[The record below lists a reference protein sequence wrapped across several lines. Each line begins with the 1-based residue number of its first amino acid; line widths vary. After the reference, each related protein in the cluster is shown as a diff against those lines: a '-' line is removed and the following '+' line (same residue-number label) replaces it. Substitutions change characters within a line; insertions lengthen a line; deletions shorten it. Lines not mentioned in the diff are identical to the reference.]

1 MKFICQKAILAESLG
16 IASRAVS
23 AKNAI
28 PALEGILIDCTFEGL
43 TLTSYNLEIGII
55 TKCSA
60 NVEEEGKTCVNA
72 RLFSDIIRK
81 LPDENIIFET
91 DSEGVTHIK
100 CGPVEFS
107 IPLIDPAEFP
117 EIPSIEQELSLTV
130 PQDTLK
136 NMIEKTIFATA
147 QTDIKPILTGLYF
160 DVKDGILNI
169 VAIDN
174 YRMAM
179 RREKLLNLT
188 ADQKDFDFILP
199 GPTAREMEKILEDA
213 EDAVEIILSQKRICF
228 KLENTTVI
236 SRLLE
241 GKYYDYNSFIPKK
254 GHIVVPFEQKR
265 LSDAAERVS
274 LIINERLR
282 NHVRFSLSGNT
293 ARLSCVSTLGT
304 ASDEID
310 LPTSYENFEIGFNN
324 RIFLDA
330 IKAIDEDNLTLELSS
345 PVLPCVVRPE
355 NNDNY
360 IQIIMPVRLKN

>member
-1 MKFICQKAILAESLG
+1 
-16 IASRAVS
+16 
-23 AKNAI
+23 
-28 PALEGILIDCTFEGL
+28 
-43 TLTSYNLEIGII
+43 
-55 TKCSA
+55 
-60 NVEEEGKTCVNA
+60 
-72 RLFSDIIRK
+72 
-81 LPDENIIFET
+81 
-91 DSEGVTHIK
+91 
-100 CGPVEFS
+100 
-107 IPLIDPAEFP
+107 
-117 EIPSIEQELSLTV
+117 
-130 PQDTLK
+130 
-136 NMIEKTIFATA
+136 
-147 QTDIKPILTGLYF
+147 
-160 DVKDGILNI
+160 
-169 VAIDN
+169 
-174 YRMAM
+174 
-179 RREKLLNLT
+179 
-188 ADQKDFDFILP
+188 
-199 GPTAREMEKILEDA
+199 MEKILEDT

-310 LPTSYENFEIGFNN
+310 LPTSYESFEIGFNN

>member
-1 MKFICQKAILAESLG
+1 
-16 IASRAVS
+16 
-23 AKNAI
+23 
-28 PALEGILIDCTFEGL
+28 
-43 TLTSYNLEIGII
+43 
-55 TKCSA
+55 
-60 NVEEEGKTCVNA
+60 
-72 RLFSDIIRK
+72 
-81 LPDENIIFET
+81 
-91 DSEGVTHIK
+91 
-100 CGPVEFS
+100 
-107 IPLIDPAEFP
+107 
-117 EIPSIEQELSLTV
+117 
-130 PQDTLK
+130 
-136 NMIEKTIFATA
+136 
-147 QTDIKPILTGLYF
+147 
-160 DVKDGILNI
+160 
-169 VAIDN
+169 
-174 YRMAM
+174 MAM

-199 GPTAREMEKILEDA
+199 GPTAREMEKILEDV

-254 GHIVVPFEQKR
+254 GHIIVPFDQKR